1 MVWRPVF
8 GLAVRIVVPV
18 PVSGLRGQEP
28 EQRDALAAPGPE
40 FEPAIA
46 ALKAWGALAGF
57 A

>member
-1 MVWRPVF
+1 VVWRPVF